1 MPHLSDIVSAEDL
14 ARVGGLQL
22 LARGVVEGF
31 VAGLHRSPHRG
42 NSVEF
47 KQHRSYVPGDDLR
60 MLDWKIFGK
69 TDRFFVREFEEETN
83 LRATLLLDCS
93 GSMAYGAD
101 NDKLSKAGSSAA
113 LSKHD
118 YAVRLAAC
126 LCYLMLR
133 QQDGVALA
141 NYGERLQ
148 QFVPVRSNARHLDA
162 LLGTLLACKPSGPT
176 DPQAVF
182 RELAPR
188 LHRRGLIIVISDC
201 FGDVEQLMAGLAHF
215 KHLRH
220 EVMILQVVHRDELEF
235 SFNRPTRLHDLERPG
250 HHVSVDPAL
259 LRTVYLR
266 RLAQWQERLAQGC
279 ARQRIELMRIT
290 TDQPYAEALRRFVT
304 LRTRGRG
311 VQPADRSPKAPK
323 TRWRGGK

>member
-1 MPHLSDIVSAEDL
+1 MPHLSDIVVPEDL

-93 GSMAYGAD
+93 GSMAYGAE
-101 NDKLSKAGSSAA
+101 AA
-113 LSKHD
+113 TSTPPPTSKHD

-141 NYGERLQ
+141 NYGQSLQ
-148 QFVPVRSNARHLDA
+148 QYVPVRSNARHLDA
-162 LLGTLLACKPSGPT
+162 LLGTLLACKPAGPT

-188 LHRRGLIIVISDC
+188 LERRGLIIVISDC
-201 FGDVEQLMAGLAHF
+201 FGDVESLMAGLAHF
-215 KHLRH
+215 KHMRH

-235 SFNRPTRLHDLERPG
+235 QFNRPIRLDDLEQPG
-250 HHVSVDPAL
+250 HHVPVDPAL
-259 LRTVYLR
+259 LRSIYLR
-266 RLAQWQERLAQGC
+266 RLDEWQERLAQAC
-279 ARQRIELMRIT
+279 ARQRIELMRVT
-290 TDQPYAEALRRFVT
+290 TDEPYAEALRRFVT
-304 LRTRGRG
+304 LRARGGRQG
-311 VQPADRSPKAPK
+311 AQPADRSPKAAK
-323 TRWRGGK
+323 ARRRAAR